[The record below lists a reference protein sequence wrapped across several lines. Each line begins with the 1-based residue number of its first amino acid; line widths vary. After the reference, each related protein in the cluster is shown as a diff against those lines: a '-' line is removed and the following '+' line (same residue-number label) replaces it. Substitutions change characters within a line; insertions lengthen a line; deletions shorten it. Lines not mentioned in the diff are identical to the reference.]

1 MAVYEWGVVWQE
13 LEEDDVDGVE
23 RGDVS
28 CGGCH
33 CKLPL
38 WLCGEGEM
46 ANELCESADWGCIR
60 RVSPLRRVAGERA
73 FRVRIIRRG
82 MVREG

>member
-38 WLCGEGEM
+38 WLCGEGE
-46 ANELCESADWGCIR
+46 EGKWLTSC
-60 RVSPLRRVAGERA
+60 VK
-73 FRVRIIRRG
+73 VRIG
-82 MVREG
+82 VVFVGSVHCGE